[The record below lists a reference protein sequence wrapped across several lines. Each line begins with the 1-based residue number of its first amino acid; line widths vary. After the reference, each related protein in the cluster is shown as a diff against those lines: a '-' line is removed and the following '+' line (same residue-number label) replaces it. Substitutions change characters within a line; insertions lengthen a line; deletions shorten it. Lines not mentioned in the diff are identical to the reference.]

1 MFVNMLAFVPLELPA
16 LPLAWQAH
24 NVMVISN
31 IARGRIVVP
40 FPFLVIFLIFCNL
53 GRKCKKIFNFFDLLI
68 SFCVDI

>member
-1 MFVNMLAFVPLELPA
+1 MFVKMLALVPLELPA

-40 FPFLVIFLIFCNL
+40 FSAFMLIFH
-53 GRKCKKIFNFFDLLI
+53 
-68 SFCVDI
+68 DILQFMREM